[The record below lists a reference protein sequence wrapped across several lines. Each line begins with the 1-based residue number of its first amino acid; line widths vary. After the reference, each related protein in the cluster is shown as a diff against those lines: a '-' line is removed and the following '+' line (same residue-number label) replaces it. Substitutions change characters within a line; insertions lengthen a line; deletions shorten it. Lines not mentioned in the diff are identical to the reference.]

1 MDFIFDAINE
11 WIKKFLIEAIQG
23 NLSGMFDGVN
33 TALPRSRA
41 SRKNAGDMELRRF
54 LHHPQLVPNGGPA
67 DCRAGHRGD
76 PQL

>member
-41 SRKNAGDMELRRF
+41 K
-54 LHHPQLVPNGGPA
+54 
-67 DCRAGHRGD
+67 
-76 PQL
+76 

>member
-33 TALPRSRA
+33 TRVAE
-41 SRKNAGDMELRRF
+41 NAGGMELRRF

-67 DCRAGHRGD
+67 DCRTGHCGD